1 MAYLNKL
8 PRGAATIALCFLTA
22 LLEGLDLQSTGIAAP
37 GIGAEFRLAPAMM
50 GWVFSAGLVG
60 LLPGAFAGGWLADR
74 VGRKRV
80 LVWAVLLFGVFSF
93 ATAHA
98 WDFPSLIGAR
108 VLTGLGLGAA
118 LPLLIALTSEAAD
131 PAMRSTAVS
140 LTYCG
145 VPLGGAIASVIGMQ
159 QLASGWRTIFYVG
172 GVVPLGVALVLVF
185 LLRESASFRDD
196 ARRQA
201 PADRR
206 IVRLVAQ
213 PVLAST
219 LLLWVACFFTLTVLY
234 MLLNWLPS
242 LLIGQGYSR
251 TAAGVVQILFNI
263 GGAAGSVLSGR
274 LIDRERPVLAVGI
287 TYAGMLLALAGLGWS
302 ASFPLML
309 VAGFAAGYCAIGAQA
324 VLYARAPA
332 LYPTAIRAT
341 GVGASVSIGRLGA
354 IAGPLVAGQ
363 VLAAGAGVAGV
374 MLSAAPGL
382 VVAAACAWK
391 LSQRANAPATAHA
404 APRVDEARTSCARR

>member
-1 MAYLNKL
+1 MNHRGNL
-8 PRGAATIALCFLTA
+8 PRGAATIALCFITA

-37 GIGAEFRLAPAMM
+37 GIGAEFKLAPAMM

-74 VGRKRV
+74 IGRKRV
-80 LVWAVLLFGVFSF
+80 LVGAVLLFGIFSF

-98 WDFPSLIGAR
+98 WDYDSLLAAR
-108 VLTGLGLGAA
+108 VFTGLGLGAA

-145 VPLGGAIASVIGMQ
+145 VPLGGVIASVIGM
-159 QLASGWRTIFYVG
+159 AKFEAGWRTIFYVG
-172 GVVPLGVALVLVF
+172 GLVPIVVALMLVL
-185 LLRESASFRDD
+185 LLAESASFRHQ
-196 ARRQA
+196 AASHA

-206 IVRLVAQ
+206 IGGLFAGGA
-213 PVLAST
+213 LAST

-242 LLIGQGYSR
+242 LLIGQGYTR
-251 TAAGVVQILFNI
+251 PQAGIVQILFNL
-263 GGAAGSVLSGR
+263 GGATGAVLSGR
-274 LIDRERPVLAVGI
+274 LVDRDRAGVAVGFS
-287 TYAGMLLALAGLGWS
+287 YAGMLLALACLGLSG
-302 ASFPLML
+302 SFGLTMA
-309 VAGFAAGYCAIGAQA
+309 AGFAAGCCALGAQA

-332 LYPTAIRAT
+332 LYGTAIRAT
-341 GVGASVSIGRLGA
+341 GVGASVSVGRLGA

-363 VLAAGAGVAGV
+363 VLATGAGAAGV

-382 VVAAACAWK
+382 VVAALCAWS
-391 LSQRANAPATAHA
+391 LSRRADPDAVPGAQA
-404 APRVDEARTSCARR
+404 AGTH

>member
-1 MAYLNKL
+1 MTSQSKL
-8 PRGAATIALCFLTA
+8 PRGAATIALCFITA

-37 GIGAEFRLAPAMM
+37 GIGAEFKLVPAML

-60 LLPGAFAGGWLADR
+60 LLPGAFVGGWLADR
-74 VGRKRV
+74 IGRKTV
-80 LVWAVLLFGVFSF
+80 LVWAVLLFGIFSF

-98 WDFPSLIGAR
+98 WDFPSLLAAR
-108 VLTGLGLGAA
+108 MVTGLGLGAA
-118 LPLLIALTSEAAD
+118 LPLLIALSSEAAD

-145 VPLGGAIASVIGMQ
+145 VPLGGVAASVIGMMKFE
-159 QLASGWRTIFYVG
+159 AGWRAIFYVG
-172 GVVPLGVALVLVF
+172 GLVPLAVALLLFF
-185 LLRESASFRDD
+185 LLRESASFRH
-196 ARRQA
+196 QA
-201 PADRR
+201 AIHSAGQAAANRSIGGLFSNR
-206 IVRLVAQ
+206 
-213 PVLAST
+213 VLGST

-251 TAAGVVQILFNI
+251 AEAGVVQILFNI
-263 GGAAGSVLSGR
+263 GGAVGSVLSGR
-274 LIDRERPVLAVGI
+274 LVDRDRPTLAVAT
-287 TYAGMLLALAGLGWS
+287 TYAGMLLSLAGLGLS
-302 ASFPLML
+302 GSFGLML

-332 LYPTAIRAT
+332 LYATGIRAT
-341 GVGASVSIGRLGA
+341 GVGASVSVGRLGA

-363 VLAAGAGVAGV
+363 VLAAGAGAAGV

-382 VVAAACAWK
+382 VLAAICAWK
-391 LSQRANAPATAHA
+391 LSQRANP
-404 APRVDEARTSCARR
+404 DEMRQGQAVGTR

>member
-1 MAYLNKL
+1 MTHQNKL
-8 PRGAATIALCFLTA
+8 PRGAATIALCFITA

-37 GIGAEFRLAPAMM
+37 GIGAEFKLAPAMM

-74 VGRKRV
+74 VGRKTV
-80 LVWAVLLFGVFSF
+80 LVWAVLLFGIFSF

-98 WDFPSLIGAR
+98 WDYPSLIGAR

-145 VPLGGAIASVIGMQ
+145 VPLGGAIASIIGMMKFE
-159 QLASGWRTIFYVG
+159 AGWRMIFYVG
-172 GVVPLGVALVLVF
+172 GIVPLVVALLLFF
-185 LLRESASFRDD
+185 LLRESASFRQE
-196 ARRQA
+196 ALNQA

-206 IVRLVAQ
+206 IGGLFAER
-213 PVLAST
+213 VLGST

-251 TAAGVVQILFNI
+251 AEAGIVQILFNI
-263 GGAAGSVLSGR
+263 GGATGSVLSGR
-274 LIDRERPVLAVGI
+274 LVDRDRAGLAVGI
-287 TYAGMLLALAGLGWS
+287 SYAGMLLSLAGLGLS
-302 ASFPLML
+302 TSFALML
-309 VAGFAAGYCAIGAQA
+309 VAGFAAGACAIGAQA

-341 GVGASVSIGRLGA
+341 GVGASISTGRLGA

-363 VLAAGAGVAGV
+363 VLAAGAGAAGV

-382 VVAAACAWK
+382 VVAALCAWT
-391 LSQRANAPATAHA
+391 LSRRADPQEVPGGQAVGT
-404 APRVDEARTSCARR
+404 R

>member
-1 MAYLNKL
+1 MTDRGNL
-8 PRGAATIALCFLTA
+8 PRGAATIALCFVTA

-37 GIGAEFRLAPAMM
+37 GIGAAFKLAPSMM

-74 VGRKRV
+74 VGRKTV
-80 LVWAVLLFGVFSF
+80 LVWAVLLFGIFSF

-98 WDFPSLIGAR
+98 WDYPSLLGMR

-145 VPLGGAIASVIGMQ
+145 VPLGGAIASVIGM
-159 QLASGWRTIFYVG
+159 LKFEAGWRTIFYVG
-172 GVVPLGVALVLVF
+172 GIAPLLVALLLYL
-185 LLRESASFRDD
+185 LLRESASFRHE
-196 ARRQA
+196 ALNQN

-206 IVRLVAQ
+206 IGGLFAQ
-213 PVLAST
+213 RVLGST

-242 LLIGQGYSR
+242 LLIGQGHTR
-251 TAAGVVQILFNI
+251 AEAGVVQILFNI
-263 GGAAGSVLSGR
+263 GGALGSVLTGR
-274 LIDRERPVLAVGI
+274 LVDRGSALLAVAI
-287 TYAGMLLALAGLGWS
+287 AYAGMLLALAGLGLS
-302 ASFPLML
+302 TGFVLTV
-309 VAGFAAGYCAIGAQA
+309 VAGFVAGYCAIGAQA

-332 LYPTAIRAT
+332 LYTTAIRAT
-341 GVGASVSIGRLGA
+341 GVGASISVGRLGA

-363 VLAAGAGVAGV
+363 VLAAGAGAAGV

-382 VVAAACAWK
+382 VVAAACAWT
-391 LSQRANAPATAHA
+391 LSRRADPEP
-404 APRVDEARTSCARR
+404 PRHSRVVGTH

>member
-1 MAYLNKL
+1 MTSQSKL
-8 PRGAATIALCFLTA
+8 PRGAATIALCFITA

-37 GIGAEFRLAPAMM
+37 GIGAEFKLVPAML

-60 LLPGAFAGGWLADR
+60 LLPGAFVGGWLADR
-74 VGRKRV
+74 IGRKTV
-80 LVWAVLLFGVFSF
+80 LVWAVLLFGIFSF

-98 WDFPSLIGAR
+98 WDFPSLLAAR
-108 VLTGLGLGAA
+108 MVTGLGLGAA
-118 LPLLIALTSEAAD
+118 LPLLIALSSEAAD

-145 VPLGGAIASVIGMQ
+145 VPLGGVAASVIGMMKFE
-159 QLASGWRTIFYVG
+159 AGWRAIFYVG
-172 GVVPLGVALVLVF
+172 GLVPLAVALLLFF
-185 LLRESASFRDD
+185 LLRESASFRH
-196 ARRQA
+196 QA
-201 PADRR
+201 AIHSAGQAAANRSIGGLFANR
-206 IVRLVAQ
+206 
-213 PVLAST
+213 VLGST

-251 TAAGVVQILFNI
+251 AEAGVVQILFNI
-263 GGAAGSVLSGR
+263 GGAVGSVLSGR
-274 LIDRERPVLAVGI
+274 LVDRDRPTLAVAT
-287 TYAGMLLALAGLGWS
+287 TYAGMLLSLAGLGLS
-302 ASFPLML
+302 GSFGLML

-332 LYPTAIRAT
+332 LYATGIRAT
-341 GVGASVSIGRLGA
+341 GVGASVSVGRLGA

-363 VLAAGAGVAGV
+363 VLAAGAGAAGV

-382 VVAAACAWK
+382 VLAAICAWK
-391 LSQRANAPATAHA
+391 LSQRANP
-404 APRVDEARTSCARR
+404 DEMRQGQAVGTR

>member
-1 MAYLNKL
+1 MTNRGNL
-8 PRGAATIALCFLTA
+8 PRGAATIALCFITA

-37 GIGAEFRLAPAMM
+37 GIGAEFKLAPAMM

-60 LLPGAFAGGWLADR
+60 LLPGAFLGGWLADR
-74 VGRKRV
+74 IGRKTV

-98 WDFPSLIGAR
+98 WDYPTLLVAR
-108 VLTGLGLGAA
+108 MITGLGLGAA
-118 LPLLIALTSEAAD
+118 LPLLIALSSEAAD

-145 VPLGGAIASVIGMQ
+145 VPLGGVIASVIGM
-159 QLASGWRTIFYVG
+159 LKFDAGWRAIFYVG
-172 GVVPLGVALVLVF
+172 GLAPLAVALLLYF
-185 LLRESASFRDD
+185 LLRESASFRH
-196 ARRQA
+196 QA
-201 PADRR
+201 AGQPVDRR
-206 IVRLVAQ
+206 IKGLFAK
-213 PVLAST
+213 PIFGST
-219 LLLWVACFFTLTVLY
+219 MLLWVACFFTLTVLY

-242 LLIGQGYSR
+242 LLIGQGYTR
-251 TAAGVVQILFNI
+251 AEAGVVQILFNV

-274 LIDRERPVLAVGI
+274 LVDRDRPTLAVAI
-287 TYAGMLLALAGLGWS
+287 TYAGMLLALAGLGLS
-302 ASFPLML
+302 NSFGLML

-332 LYPTAIRAT
+332 LYATGIRAT
-341 GVGASVSIGRLGA
+341 GVGASVSVGRLGA

-363 VLAAGAGVAGV
+363 VLAAGAGAAGV

-382 VVAAACAWK
+382 VIAAVCAWK
-391 LSQRANAPATAHA
+391 LSQRKDPNEMRANSAVGMH
-404 APRVDEARTSCARR
+404 

>member
-1 MAYLNKL
+1 MTHRGNL
-8 PRGAATIALCFLTA
+8 PRGAATIALCFITA

-37 GIGAEFRLAPAMM
+37 GIGAEFKLAPALM

-60 LLPGAFAGGWLADR
+60 LLPGAFVGGWLADR

-80 LVWAVLLFGVFSF
+80 LVGAVLLFGMFSF

-98 WDFPSLIGAR
+98 WDYNSLLAAR
-108 VLTGLGLGAA
+108 VFTGLGLGAA

-145 VPLGGAIASVIGMQ
+145 VPLGGAIASVIGMMKFE
-159 QLASGWRTIFYVG
+159 AGWRTIFYVG
-172 GVVPLGVALVLVF
+172 GLVPIGVALLLVL
-185 LLRESASFRDD
+185 LLTESASFRHQ
-196 ARRQA
+196 AASHA

-206 IVRLVAQ
+206 VGALFAGSA
-213 PVLAST
+213 LGST

-242 LLIGQGYSR
+242 LLIGQGYTR
-251 TAAGVVQILFNI
+251 PQAGIVQILFNI

-274 LIDRERPVLAVGI
+274 LVDRGRPGLAVAI
-287 TYAGMLLALAGLGWS
+287 TYAGMLLALAGLGL
-302 ASFPLML
+302 AGSFGLTMA
-309 VAGFAAGYCAIGAQA
+309 AGFAAGYCAIGAQA

-332 LYPTAIRAT
+332 LYGTGIRAT
-341 GVGASVSIGRLGA
+341 GVGASISVGRLGA

-363 VLAAGAGVAGV
+363 VLAIGAGAAGV

-382 VVAAACAWK
+382 VVASLCAWT
-391 LSQRANAPATAHA
+391 LSRRADPDAVHGVQA
-404 APRVDEARTSCARR
+404 AGTR

>member
-1 MAYLNKL
+1 MNHRGNL
-8 PRGAATIALCFLTA
+8 PRGAATIALCFITA

-37 GIGAEFRLAPAMM
+37 GIGAEFKLAPAMM

-60 LLPGAFAGGWLADR
+60 LLPGAFVGGWLADR
-74 VGRKRV
+74 IGRKRV
-80 LVWAVLLFGVFSF
+80 LVGAVLLFGVFSF

-98 WDFPSLIGAR
+98 WSYDSLLAAR
-108 VLTGLGLGAA
+108 MFTGLGLGAA

-145 VPLGGAIASVIGMQ
+145 VPLGGGIASVIGMMKFE
-159 QLASGWRTIFYVG
+159 AGWRTIFYVG
-172 GVVPLGVALVLVF
+172 GLVPIAVALLLVL
-185 LLRESASFRDD
+185 LLAESASFR
-196 ARRQA
+196 RQAASHA

-206 IVRLVAQ
+206 IGALFAGSA
-213 PVLAST
+213 LAST

-242 LLIGQGYSR
+242 LLIGQGYTR
-251 TAAGVVQILFNI
+251 PQAGIVQILFNL
-263 GGAAGSVLSGR
+263 GGATGAVLSGR
-274 LIDRERPVLAVGI
+274 LVDRDRAGVAVGI
-287 TYAGMLLALAGLGWS
+287 SYAGMLLALAGLGLS
-302 ASFPLML
+302 GSFGVTMA
-309 VAGFAAGYCAIGAQA
+309 AGFAAGCCALGAQA

-332 LYPTAIRAT
+332 LYGTAIRAT
-341 GVGASVSIGRLGA
+341 GVGASVSVGRLGA

-363 VLAAGAGVAGV
+363 VLATGAGAAGV

-382 VVAAACAWK
+382 VVAALCAWS
-391 LSQRANAPATAHA
+391 LSRRADPEAVPVAQA
-404 APRVDEARTSCARR
+404 AGTH

>member
-1 MAYLNKL
+1 MTHRGKL
-8 PRGAATIALCFLTA
+8 PRGAATIALCFITA

-37 GIGAEFRLAPAMM
+37 GIGAEFKLAPAMM

-80 LVWAVLLFGVFSF
+80 LVGAVLLFGAFSF

-98 WDFPSLIGAR
+98 WDYNSLLAAR
-108 VLTGLGLGAA
+108 VFTGLGLGAA

-131 PAMRSTAVS
+131 PAIRSTAVS

-145 VPLGGAIASVIGMQ
+145 VPLGGAIASVIGMMKFE
-159 QLASGWRTIFYVG
+159 AGWRTIFYVG
-172 GVVPLGVALVLVF
+172 GLVPIAVALLLVL
-185 LLRESASFRDD
+185 LLTESASFRRQ
-196 ARRQA
+196 AATQA

-206 IVRLVAQ
+206 IGALFAGSA
-213 PVLAST
+213 LGST

-242 LLIGQGYSR
+242 LLIGQGYTR
-251 TAAGVVQILFNI
+251 PQAGVVQILFNI
-263 GGAAGSVLSGR
+263 GGAAGSVVSGR
-274 LIDRERPVLAVGI
+274 LVDRGRPGLAVAI
-287 TYAGMLLALAGLGWS
+287 TYAGMLLALAGLGL
-302 ASFPLML
+302 AGGFGLTL
-309 VAGFAAGYCAIGAQA
+309 AAGFAAGYCAIGAQA

-332 LYPTAIRAT
+332 LYGTAIRAT
-341 GVGASVSIGRLGA
+341 GVGASISIGRLGA

-363 VLAAGAGVAGV
+363 VLAIGAGAAGV

-382 VVAAACAWK
+382 VVASLCAWK
-391 LSQRANAPATAHA
+391 LSRRADPEGVPGVQAVSTH
-404 APRVDEARTSCARR
+404 

>member
-1 MAYLNKL
+1 MTHRGTL
-8 PRGAATIALCFLTA
+8 PRGAATIALCFITA

-37 GIGAEFRLAPAMM
+37 GIGAEFKLAPAMM

-74 VGRKRV
+74 IGRKRV
-80 LVWAVLLFGVFSF
+80 LVGAVLLFGVFSF

-98 WDFPSLIGAR
+98 WDSDSLLAAR
-108 VLTGLGLGAA
+108 VFTGLGLGAA
-118 LPLLIALTSEAAD
+118 LPLLIALTSEAVD

-145 VPLGGAIASVIGMQ
+145 VPLGGAIASVIGMMKFE
-159 QLASGWRTIFYVG
+159 AGWRTIFYVG
-172 GVVPLGVALVLVF
+172 GLVPIAVALLLVL
-185 LLRESASFRDD
+185 LLSESASFR
-196 ARRQA
+196 RQAASHA

-206 IVRLVAQ
+206 LGA
-213 PVLAST
+213 LFAGSALGST

-242 LLIGQGYSR
+242 LLIGQGYTR
-251 TAAGVVQILFNI
+251 PQAGIVQILFNI

-274 LIDRERPVLAVGI
+274 LVDRNRPGLAVAI
-287 TYAGMLLALAGLGWS
+287 TYAGMLLALAGLGLS
-302 ASFPLML
+302 ASFGLTMA
-309 VAGFAAGYCAIGAQA
+309 AGFAAGYCAIGAQA

-332 LYPTAIRAT
+332 LYGTGIRAT
-341 GVGASVSIGRLGA
+341 GVGASISVGRLGA

-363 VLAAGAGVAGV
+363 VLAIGAGAAGV

-382 VVAAACAWK
+382 VVASLCAWT
-391 LSQRANAPATAHA
+391 LSRRADP
-404 APRVDEARTSCARR
+404 EGARGAQALGTH

>member
-1 MAYLNKL
+1 MNHRGNL
-8 PRGAATIALCFLTA
+8 PRGAATIALCFITA

-60 LLPGAFAGGWLADR
+60 LLPGAFVGGWLADR
-74 VGRKRV
+74 IGRKRV
-80 LVWAVLLFGVFSF
+80 LVGAVLLFGVFSF

-98 WDFPSLIGAR
+98 WSYDSLLAAR
-108 VLTGLGLGAA
+108 VFTGLGLGAA

-145 VPLGGAIASVIGMQ
+145 VPLGGAIASVIGMMKFE
-159 QLASGWRTIFYVG
+159 AGWRTIFYVG
-172 GVVPLGVALVLVF
+172 GLVPIVVALLLVL
-185 LLRESASFRDD
+185 LLAESASFRQQS
-196 ARRQA
+196 ALQA

-206 IVRLVAQ
+206 IGNLFAGSAR
-213 PVLAST
+213 AST

-242 LLIGQGYSR
+242 LLIGQGYTR
-251 TAAGVVQILFNI
+251 PQAGIVQILFNL

-274 LIDRERPVLAVGI
+274 LVDRDRPGVAVAI
-287 TYAGMLLALAGLGWS
+287 AYAGMLLSLAGLGL
-302 ASFPLML
+302 AGSFGLTMA
-309 VAGFAAGYCAIGAQA
+309 AGFAAGCCALGAQA

-332 LYPTAIRAT
+332 LYGTAIRAT
-341 GVGASVSIGRLGA
+341 GIGASISVGRLGA

-363 VLAAGAGVAGV
+363 VLATGAGAAGV

-382 VVAAACAWK
+382 VVAALCAWS
-391 LSQRANAPATAHA
+391 LSRRADPEAVPGAQA
-404 APRVDEARTSCARR
+404 AGTH

>member
-1 MAYLNKL
+1 MTNRGIL
-8 PRGAATIALCFLTA
+8 PRGAATIALCFITA

-37 GIGAEFRLAPAMM
+37 GIRAEFQLAPALM

-60 LLPGAFAGGWLADR
+60 LLPGAFIGGALADR
-74 VGRKRV
+74 IGRKTV
-80 LVWAVLLFGVFSF
+80 LVWAVLLFGIFSF

-98 WDFPSLIGAR
+98 WDYSSLLAAR

-131 PAMRSTAVS
+131 PAMRSTAVG

-145 VPLGGAIASVIGMQ
+145 VPLGGAIASVIDMAGFE
-159 QLASGWRTIFYVG
+159 AGWRTVFYVG
-172 GVVPLGVALVLVF
+172 GLAPVVVALLLF
-185 LLRESASFRDD
+185 LLLRESASFRPR
-196 ARRQA
+196 AAGQA
-201 PADRR
+201 HAAP
-206 IVRLVAQ
+206 
-213 PVLAST
+213 PVSSVFANGVLGST

-251 TAAGVVQILFNI
+251 PEAGVVQILFNI

-274 LIDRERPVLAVGI
+274 LVDRQRAVLAVAI
-287 TYAGMLLALAGLGWS
+287 AYAGMLLSLAGLALSG
-302 ASFPLML
+302 SFNVML
-309 VAGFAAGYCAIGAQA
+309 LAGFAAGYCAIGAQA

-332 LYPTAIRAT
+332 LYASGIRAT
-341 GVGASVSIGRLGA
+341 GVGASVAVGRLGA

-363 VLAAGAGVAGV
+363 VL
-374 MLSAAPGL
+374 
-382 VVAAACAWK
+382 
-391 LSQRANAPATAHA
+391 
-404 APRVDEARTSCARR
+404 

>member
-1 MAYLNKL
+1 MNMRAKL
-8 PRGAATIALCFLTA
+8 PRGTATIALCFITA
-22 LLEGLDLQSTGIAAP
+22 LLEGLDLQSVGIAAP
-37 GIGAEFRLAPAMM
+37 GIGAEFKLTSAMM

-60 LLPGAFAGGWLADR
+60 LLPGALVGGWLADR
-74 VGRKRV
+74 IGRKTV
-80 LVWAVLLFGVFSF
+80 LVWAVLLFGIFSF

-98 WDFPSLIGAR
+98 WDYNSLLAAR
-108 VLTGLGLGAA
+108 VFTGLGLGAA
-118 LPLLIALTSEAAD
+118 LPLLIALTSEAAH

-145 VPLGGAIASVIGMQ
+145 VPLGGVAAAVLGM
-159 QLASGWRTIFYVG
+159 LKFEAGWRVIFYVG
-172 GVVPLGVALVLVF
+172 GLVPLVVALLLVF
-185 LLRESASFRDD
+185 LLHESASFRH
-196 ARRQA
+196 QA
-201 PADRR
+201 ASHGHEAP
-206 IVRLVAQ
+206 RLSGLFGER
-213 PVLAST
+213 VLGST

-251 TAAGVVQILFNI
+251 SQAGVVQILFNI

-274 LIDRERPVLAVGI
+274 MVDRERPLLAVAIAYG
-287 TYAGMLLALAGLGWS
+287 GMLLSLAGLGLS
-302 ASFPLML
+302 SSFPLML

-332 LYPTAIRAT
+332 LYATAIRAT
-341 GVGASVSIGRLGA
+341 GVGASISVGRFGA

-363 VLAAGAGVAGV
+363 VLAAGAGAAGV

-382 VVAAACAWK
+382 VVAAVCAWK
-391 LSQRANAPATAHA
+391 LSRRADPGDLRNGQM
-404 APRVDEARTSCARR
+404 ARTH

>member
-1 MAYLNKL
+1 MTNRGIL
-8 PRGAATIALCFLTA
+8 PRGAATIALCFITA

-37 GIGAEFRLAPAMM
+37 GIGAEFHLTPALM

-60 LLPGAFAGGWLADR
+60 LLPGAFIGGALADR
-74 VGRKRV
+74 IGRKTV

-98 WDFPSLIGAR
+98 WDYPSLLAAR

-131 PAMRSTAVS
+131 PAMRSTAVG

-145 VPLGGAIASVIGMQ
+145 VPLGGAIASVIEM
-159 QLASGWRTIFYVG
+159 AKFEAGWRTVFYVG
-172 GVVPLGVALVLVF
+172 GLAPVVVALLLF
-185 LLRESASFRDD
+185 LLLRASSSFRPRV
-196 ARRQA
+196 AGQA
-201 PADRR
+201 HAAP
-206 IVRLVAQ
+206 
-213 PVLAST
+213 PVSGVFANGVLGST
-219 LLLWVACFFTLTVLY
+219 LLMWVACFFTLTVLY

-251 TAAGVVQILFNI
+251 AEAGVVQILFNI

-274 LIDRERPVLAVGI
+274 LVDRQRAVLAVAI
-287 TYAGMLLALAGLGWS
+287 AYAGMLLSLAGLALSG
-302 ASFPLML
+302 SFNVML
-309 VAGFAAGYCAIGAQA
+309 LAGFAAGYCAIGAQA

-332 LYPTAIRAT
+332 LYASGIRAT
-341 GVGASVSIGRLGA
+341 GVGASVAVGRLGA

-363 VLAAGAGVAGV
+363 VLAAGAGAGGV
-374 MLSAAPGL
+374 MLAAAPGL
-382 VVAAACAWK
+382 MAAAVCAWK
-391 LSQRANAPATAHA
+391 LSQRAAPQEAPAHK
-404 APRVDEARTSCARR
+404 VLVVG

>member
-1 MAYLNKL
+1 MTHQNKL
-8 PRGAATIALCFLTA
+8 PRGAVTIALCFVTA

-37 GIGAEFRLAPAMM
+37 GIGAEFKLAPAMM

-74 VGRKRV
+74 VGRKTV
-80 LVWAVLLFGVFSF
+80 LVWAVLLFGIFSF

-98 WDFPSLIGAR
+98 WDYPSLLGAR

-131 PAMRSTAVS
+131 PSMRSTAVS

-145 VPLGGAIASVIGMQ
+145 VPLGGAIASVIGMMKFD
-159 QLASGWRTIFYVG
+159 AGWRMIFYVG
-172 GVVPLGVALVLVF
+172 GIVPLVVALLLFF
-185 LLRESASFRDD
+185 LLRESASFRQE
-196 ARRQA
+196 ALNQA

-206 IVRLVAQ
+206 IGGLFAER
-213 PVLAST
+213 VLGST

-251 TAAGVVQILFNI
+251 AEAGIVQILFNI
-263 GGAAGSVLSGR
+263 GGAAGSVMSGR
-274 LIDRERPVLAVGI
+274 LVDRDRAGLAVGI
-287 TYAGMLLALAGLGWS
+287 SYAGMLLSLAGLGMS
-302 ASFPLML
+302 TSFALML
-309 VAGFAAGYCAIGAQA
+309 VAGFAAGCCAIGAQA

-341 GVGASVSIGRLGA
+341 GVGASISMGRLGA

-363 VLAAGAGVAGV
+363 VLAAGAGAAGV

-382 VVAAACAWK
+382 VVAALCAWT
-391 LSQRANAPATAHA
+391 LSRRADPEE
-404 APRVDEARTSCARR
+404 VRTGQALGTR